1 MADETLPVQA
11 PASEAISEETG
22 QFDARFLLWRMFCSE
37 NSIPVETLPSEL
49 EGDAREKWDKV
60 KDQELHKP
68 TEGQ

>member
-1 MADETLPVQA
+1 MAEETLPA
-11 PASEAISEETG
+11 PASEVISEETG